1 VTDILKLSG
10 VDVYY
15 GSSWI
20 LKGVSLAVP
29 AGGIVALLGRN
40 GAGKSTTLKTIMGLV
55 APRAGTVQLDPST
68 GSGRAEIGGR
78 PPHAVNRLGIAYVPE
93 ERRIFRDLTVDE
105 HLAIATRSPAWTA
118 ERVFGVFPALAPLRN
133 RRGRFLSGGEQQML
147 AIARALVTGPRLL
160 LLDEPSQGLAPVIV
174 DAVIASIEAMR
185 DEGLA
190 ILLVEQNVELALD
203 VADRAAIVDQGAIV
217 FDGTAGELRE
227 RGDLQTTYLGVGT
240 ATERTA

>member
-1 VTDILKLSG
+1 MLQLSG
-10 VDVYY
+10 VDVHY
-15 GSSWI
+15 GPSWI

-29 AGGIVALLGRN
+29 PGGVVALLGRN

-55 APRAGTVQLDPST
+55 APTAGSVRFGD
-68 GSGRAEIGGR
+68 GEIGR
-78 PPHAVNRLGIAYVPE
+78 KPPHDVNRRGIAYVPE

-105 HLAIATRSPAWTA
+105 HLAIASRTCAWTA
-118 ERVFGVFPALAPLRN
+118 ERIFRVFPALVPLRD

-174 DAVIASIEAMR
+174 DAVIASVEAMR

-190 ILLVEQNVELALD
+190 ILLVEQNVDLALD
-203 VADRAAIVDQGAIV
+203 VADCASVIDQGAIV
-217 FDGTAGELRE
+217 FDGTAQELRA
-227 RGDLQTTYLGVGT
+227 RGDLQSTYLGVGM
-240 ATERTA
+240 

>member
-1 VTDILKLSG
+1 VTLQLSG

-15 GSSWI
+15 GPSWI

-29 AGGIVALLGRN
+29 PGGVVALLGRN

-55 APRAGTVQLDPST
+55 APRAGSVRFGPST
-68 GSGRAEIGGR
+68 GSGQAEIGGQK
-78 PPHAVNRLGIAYVPE
+78 PHAVNRRGIAYVPE

-105 HLAIATRSPAWTA
+105 HLAIATRSPAWPP
-118 ERVFGVFPALAPLRN
+118 ERVFRLFPALVPLRG

-160 LLDEPSQGLAPVIV
+160 LLDEPSQGLAPVVV
-174 DAVIASIEAMR
+174 DAVITSIEAMR

-190 ILLVEQNVELALD
+190 ILLVEQNVALALD
-203 VADRAAIVDQGAIV
+203 VADRAAIIDQGAIV
-217 FDGTAGELRE
+217 FEGTSAELRG
-227 RGDLQTTYLGVGT
+227 RGDLQLAYLGVGT
-240 ATERTA
+240 

>member
-1 VTDILKLSG
+1 MPDILQLASL
-10 VDVYY
+10 DVYY
-15 GSSWI
+15 ASSWI

-29 AGGIVALLGRN
+29 AGGVVALLGRN

-55 APRAGTVQLDPST
+55 APRT
-68 GSGRAEIGGR
+68 GSVRFAGAEIAGK
-78 PPHAVNRLGIAYVPE
+78 PPHAVNRRGIAYVPE

-105 HLAIATRSPAWTA
+105 HLAIATRSSAWSA
-118 ERVFGVFPALAPLRN
+118 ERIYGVFPALVPLRS

-190 ILLVEQNVELALD
+190 ILLVEQNVGLALD
-203 VADRAAIVDQGAIV
+203 VADRAAIVDQGTIV
-217 FDGTAGELRE
+217 FDGTASELRE

-240 ATERTA
+240 

>member
-1 VTDILKLSG
+1 MPPTLQLTN

-15 GSSWI
+15 GPSWI

-29 AGGIVALLGRN
+29 PGGVVALLGRN

-55 APRAGTVQLDPST
+55 APRAGSVQLD
-68 GSGRAEIGGR
+68 GADIAGR
-78 PPHAVNRLGIAYVPE
+78 PPHAINRLGIAYVPE

-105 HLAIATRSPAWTA
+105 HLAIATRSAAWPA

-203 VADRAAIVDQGAIV
+203 VADNAAIIDQGTIV
-217 FDGTAGELRE
+217 FTGTSAELRE
-227 RGDLQTTYLGVGT
+227 RGDLQTTYLGVG
-240 ATERTA
+240 A